1 MAGVSCDDFQLDSFA
16 LKKHILNNS
25 PTNKYFAGASRTA
38 RCANQWT
45 DDVTTCGSK
54 LDEFAE
60 IKGDEVP
67 LERKSHCL
75 VLLWGNAKMG
85 ARGHLQVDSRFS
97 SKYVCIMEMT
107 DHLSSY

>member
-16 LKKHILNNS
+16 HKKHKCNNS
-25 PTNKYFAGASRTA
+25 TTNQYFVGASMTA

-45 DDVTTCGSK
+45 DDVTTRGSK

-60 IKGDEVP
+60 MEWDEVP
-67 LERKSHCL
+67 LKRKSHCH

-85 ARGHLQVDSRFS
+85 ACGHLQVDSHFS
-97 SKYVCIMEMT
+97 SKYVCTMEMT